1 MSATIALIAPG
12 AMGSAVGKQLT
23 DHGARVPTLTEGRSE
38 QTKARAQAA
47 EMIPSTLEE
56 IAAAEIILSIVPPGE
71 AVKIAKSLAPAI
83 RASKSKPVYIDLNAT
98 SPKTMEEVATA
109 LSGCGCEVLD
119 GSIIGPPPVKSADRT
134 TFYVSGDP
142 NKRSDVL
149 ARFGLRLRRID
160 GPLGAASSL
169 KMVYAGINKGLTALG
184 TAMFLAAERN
194 GCADSL
200 REEME
205 FSSSPVMTR
214 LAGSIPDMYPKAY
227 RWVAEMNE
235 IAEFL
240 GPDDPASPIYRAAA
254 GVFAEMAQDRSADGE
269 RAKSLD
275 GILVIKKK

>member
-23 DHGARVPTLTEGRSE
+23 DHGARVLTLAEGRSDA
-38 QTKARAQAA
+38 TKARAKAA
-47 EMIPSTLEE
+47 GMISSTMEE

-71 AVKIAKSLAPAI
+71 AVKLAKSLATPI

-98 SPKTMEEVATA
+98 SPKTMQEVAAA
-109 LSGCGCEVLD
+109 LSASGCEVLD

-142 NKRSDVL
+142 NKRSDIF
-149 ARFGLRLRRID
+149 AKFGLRLRRID

-205 FSSSPVMTR
+205 FSSSAIMTR
-214 LAGSIPDMYPKAY
+214 LTGSIPDMYPKAY

-240 GPDDPASPIYRAAA
+240 GPDDPAAKIYQAMAK
-254 GVFAEMAQDRSADGE
+254 VYAEMADDRKTGAK

-275 GILVIKKK
+275 EILVSKK